1 VSQGVAVAVALGQF
15 ENPGRIMSAVES
27 QYQRTG
33 EGEQT
38 KKPSLCIVNCRL

>member
-1 VSQGVAVAVALGQF
+1 MSIGVAVAVALGQF
-15 ENPGRIMSAVES
+15 ENPGRMMSAVES

-38 KKPSLCIVNCRL
+38 EKPNSCIVNCRL